1 MLALI
6 STAIILLLCSFFFSG
21 VEIAF
26 LSSSRLKMEVRLK
39 NKEDRAAR
47 LLADFKKSP
56 ASVNWV
62 LTTILVGNN
71 LALVGFAMAVES
83 GLIASPGMG
92 PLEQILNLEQE
103 ENALVFTLILSLIS
117 TPIVLIFAE
126 FIPKAIF
133 KTAADRLI
141 YPSVYLLRFFYGLFY
156 LPVWIING
164 MVSGIQ
170 YMLGLNKDNE
180 DRELGMRELGSYL
193 RGVFAADN
201 EDADVSE
208 LDREMFANAIAF
220 RETKAKEFMI
230 PRTEIEAVPI
240 DTSLEEL
247 LQRFIETKLSKL
259 IVYGESL
266 DDIQG
271 YVHSMSLFEEHKSL
285 TDAIQEVLIAP
296 ESMLASNLLADFNDS
311 HKTLAII
318 VDEFGGT
325 AGLVTMEDL
334 VEEIFGDIEDEYD
347 KEEVQQEEDL
357 IMRKNADGS
366 YLLGARLEIDDI
378 NEDEDLALESPLPE
392 DEAYTTLGGLFIHYA
407 EMIPEPGH
415 EIEVGPWLL
424 KALEVAPTRIV
435 LIELKRVEEQR
446 A

>member
-1 MLALI
+1 LLALI
-6 STAIILLLCSFFFSG
+6 STALILLLCSFFFSG

-39 NKEDRAAR
+39 NKDDRAAR
-47 LLADFKKSP
+47 MLADFKKSP
-56 ASVNWV
+56 ESVNWV

-83 GLIASPGMG
+83 GLIADPGLG
-92 PLEQILNLEQE
+92 PLERLFGMEQE
-103 ENALVFTLILSLIS
+103 QHALLFTLILSLIS
-117 TPIVLIFAE
+117 TPIVLVFAE

-133 KTAADRLI
+133 KTAADRII
-141 YPSVYLLRFFYGLFY
+141 YPSVYLLRFFHALFY
-156 LPVWIING
+156 IPVWMING
-164 MVSGIQ
+164 IVKGIQ
-170 YMLGLNKDNE
+170 YMLGLNKASE

-230 PRTEIEAVPI
+230 PRTEIEAVSL

-266 DDIQG
+266 DDIRG
-271 YVHSMSLFEEHKSL
+271 YVHSMSLFEEHKNL
-285 TDAIQEVLIAP
+285 TDAIQDVLIAP

-347 KEEVQQEEDL
+347 KEEIKQDEDL
-357 IMRKNADGS
+357 TIRQNPDGS
-366 YLLGARLEIDDI
+366 IILGARLEIDDI
-378 NEDEDLALESPLPE
+378 NENESLALDPKLPE
-392 DEAYTTLGGLFIHYA
+392 DEAYTTLGGLFMHIA

-415 EIEVGPWLL
+415 EIEVGPYQL
-424 KALEVAPTRIV
+424 KALEVTPNRIV
-435 LIELKRVEEQR
+435 LVELKELSELG
-446 A
+446 

>member
-1 MLALI
+1 MLALV
-6 STAIILLLCSFFFSG
+6 STAFILLLCSFFFSG

-39 NKEDRAAR
+39 NKDDRAAR
-47 LLADFKKSP
+47 MLAGLKKSP
-56 ASVNWV
+56 ESVNWV

-71 LALVGFAMAVES
+71 LALVGFTMAIEA
-83 GLIASPGMG
+83 GLISDAGLG
-92 PLEQILNLEQE
+92 PLEQLLGMEQAD
-103 ENALVFTLILSLIS
+103 NALLFTLVLSLIS
-117 TPIVLIFAE
+117 TPIVLVFAE

-133 KTAADRLI
+133 KTAADRII
-141 YPSVYLLRFFYGLFY
+141 YPSVYLLRFFHTLFY
-156 LPVWIING
+156 IPVWMING
-164 MVSGIQ
+164 IVKGIQ
-170 YMLGLNKDNE
+170 YMLGLNKANE
-180 DRELGMRELGSYL
+180 DKVLGMRELGSYL

-208 LDREMFANAIAF
+208 IDREMFANAIAF

-230 PRTEIEAVPI
+230 PRTEIEAVSI

-247 LQRFIETKLSKL
+247 LQRFIDTKLSKL

-266 DDIQG
+266 DDIRG
-271 YVHSMSLFEEHKSL
+271 YVHSMSLFEEHETL
-285 TDAIQEVLIAP
+285 TDAIQDVLIAP

-347 KEEVQQEEDL
+347 KEEIKQEEDL
-357 IMRKNADGS
+357 IIRKNPDGS
-366 YLLGARLEIDDI
+366 FLLGARLEIDDI
-378 NEDEDLALESPLPE
+378 NENEMLALEPKLPE
-392 DEAYTTLGGLFIHYA
+392 DEAYTTLGGLFIHIA
-407 EMIPEPGH
+407 EMIPEPGN
-415 EIEVGPWLL
+415 EIIVGAWKL
-424 KALEVAPTRIV
+424 KALEVAPTKIM
-435 LIELKRVEEQR
+435 LIELRPNEDAV
-446 A
+446 